1 MLDYSDPTLDLMK
14 LIQEFSTLLKQVI
27 NCLRTPFAG
36 KNAAISCKGPSF
48 TISDTFPSMRV
59 RERFLLTS
67 MSLLLFL
74 GIFDRQTV
82 LLANSGF
89 VLWSANL
96 GSGLRSA
103 SAMVSKSRGPLPS
116 FCQNVSTFC
125 QNVST
130 FTVSLFKSRA

>member
-96 GSGLRSA
+96 GSGLRST
-103 SAMVSKSRGPLPS
+103 SAMVSKVGDLYLPS
-116 FCQNVSTFC
+116 IRMSQPLLFLYLKAGLK
-125 QNVST
+125 
-130 FTVSLFKSRA
+130 TVQE